1 MAKSALLHT
10 WPQNV
15 PGNMSSSSL
24 AHGHCP
30 WLCFSPSALLPLPL
44 YSVTIPILS
53 PLLTGVLV
61 HHCASEQILPPRHK
75 CGAQGAT
82 EDGGGSWLLSLG
94 MAQETEGKHSPPH
107 LGPPA
112 EHMGHDLGAR
122 EPPQSPKI
130 HILWSEGVN
139 SPSIPIRQEMPPGD
153 EGKTP
158 LS

>member
-82 EDGGGSWLLSLG
+82 EDGGGLGSSHWEWPRKQRESTALPTWAHLQNTWDMTWGPESLHK
-94 MAQETEGKHSPPH
+94 A
-107 LGPPA
+107 
-112 EHMGHDLGAR
+112 
-122 EPPQSPKI
+122 PKYTF
-130 HILWSEGVN
+130 SGV
-139 SPSIPIRQEMPPGD
+139 
-153 EGKTP
+153 KV
-158 LS
+158 